1 MHIGIPKEIK
11 TQENRVGLTPAAVE
25 QLVRAGHTVSVEYS
39 AGVGSGYTD
48 AEYAATG
55 ATLADTASTWTA
67 ELIIKVKEP
76 QAQEIARLRSGQT
89 LFCYLH
95 LAPDAAQTDGLL
107 ASGCTAI
114 AFETVTDS
122 MGRLPL
128 LAPMSEVA
136 GCLAPQVGAQAL
148 HTWRG
153 GRGVLMGGVPGVA
166 PADVLVLGGGVVGT
180 QAAKVALGM
189 GADVTILDRDLN
201 RLKALDVQFGGRVKT
216 AHAGMLHSLMRESD
230 LIIGAVL
237 IPGAKAPHLIKRAD
251 LPTLRRGCVLVD
263 VAIDQGGCFE
273 TSHATTHLEP
283 TYTVDGVVH
292 YCVANMPG
300 AVARTSTQALTAAV
314 LPYAQRLADHGWH
327 AALRADAGLAKGLN
341 VHAHALYE
349 PQVAAVQG
357 KPCAAFEAAGAALGT

>member
-1 MHIGIPKEIK
+1 MRIGIPKEIK

-25 QLVRAGHTVSVEYS
+25 QLVRNGHTVTVEQS
-39 AGVGSGYTD
+39 AGLGSGYAD
-48 AEYAATG
+48 IEYASAG
-55 ATLADTASTWTA
+55 ATLADTATTWAA

-76 QAQEIARLRSGQT
+76 QPVEIARLQPHQT

-95 LAPDAAQTDGLL
+95 LAPDAPQTDGLL

-114 AFETVTDS
+114 AFETVEDKA
-122 MGRLPL
+122 GRLPL

-201 RLKALDVQFGGRVKT
+201 RLKALDAQFGGRLKT
-216 AHAGMLHSLMRESD
+216 AHAGLLHSLIREAD
-230 LIIGAVL
+230 MIVGAVL
-237 IPGAKAPHLIKRAD
+237 IPGAKAPHLIKRED
-251 LPTLRRGCVLVD
+251 LSQLRPGCVPVD

-273 TSHATTHLEP
+273 TSHATTHLDP
-283 TYTVDGVVH
+283 TYIVDGVVH

-314 LPYAQRLADHGWH
+314 LPYAQRLADLGWRT
-327 AALRADAGLAKGLN
+327 ALAADAGFAKGLN
-341 VHAHALYE
+341 VHANALYE
-349 PQVAAVQG
+349 PHVAATQG
-357 KPCAAFEAAGAALGT
+357 KTCAALSAAI

>member
-25 QLVRAGHTVSVEYS
+25 QLVRSGHAVSVEHH
-39 AGVGSGYTD
+39 AGLGSGYADT
-48 AEYAATG
+48 EYANAG
-55 ATLADTASTWTA
+55 ATLADATTVWAA
-67 ELIIKVKEP
+67 DLIVKVKEP
-76 QAQEIARLRSGQT
+76 QPAEIARLTPTQT

-95 LAPDAAQTDGLL
+95 LAPDVAQTDGLL

-114 AFETVTDS
+114 AFETVTDNA
-122 MGRLPL
+122 GRLPL

-216 AHAGMLHSLMRESD
+216 AHAGLLHSLMRESD
-230 LIIGAVL
+230 MIIGAVL
-237 IPGAKAPHLIKRAD
+237 IPGAKAPHLVKRAD
-251 LPTLRRGCVLVD
+251 LADLRAGCVLVD

-273 TSHATTHLEP
+273 TSHATTHSDP
-283 TYTVDGVVH
+283 TYVIDGVVH

-314 LPYAQRLADHGWH
+314 LPYAQRLADQGWQ
-327 AALRADAGLAKGLN
+327 AALAADAGLAKGLN
-341 VHAHALYE
+341 VHAHALYAA
-349 PQVAAVQG
+349 QVAAVQG
-357 KPCAAFEAAGAALGT
+357 KTALQFRFSQT